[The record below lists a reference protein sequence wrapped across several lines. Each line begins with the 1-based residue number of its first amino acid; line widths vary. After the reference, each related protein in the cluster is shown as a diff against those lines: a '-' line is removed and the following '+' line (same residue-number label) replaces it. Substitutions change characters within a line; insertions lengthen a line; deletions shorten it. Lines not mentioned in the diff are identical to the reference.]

1 MSNYS
6 FELWIRI
13 REENASGKKSYFFNL
28 LLIYCMWLLAHDTKH
43 IVSVLT
49 ENVLLMILP
58 DHIYRLIIL
67 LGKKLQNTQYVLI
80 QHEGIFSDS

>member
-1 MSNYS
+1 
-6 FELWIRI
+6 
-13 REENASGKKSYFFNL
+13 
-28 LLIYCMWLLAHDTKH
+28 MWLLAHDTKH

>member
-1 MSNYS
+1 
-6 FELWIRI
+6 
-13 REENASGKKSYFFNL
+13 
-28 LLIYCMWLLAHDTKH
+28 MWLLAHDTKH

-67 LGKKLQNTQYVLI
+67 LGKNCKIHNMSSYSMRAYSVTVDYYT
-80 QHEGIFSDS
+80 